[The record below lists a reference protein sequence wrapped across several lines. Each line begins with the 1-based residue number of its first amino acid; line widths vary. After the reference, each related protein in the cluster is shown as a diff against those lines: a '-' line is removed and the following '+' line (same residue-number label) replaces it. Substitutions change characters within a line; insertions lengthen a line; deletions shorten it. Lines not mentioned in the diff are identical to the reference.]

1 MIILILHLY
10 IYLFMKK
17 TILFSLFF
25 LIYSLTGK
33 AQETT
38 IVDCNA
44 GPITSTFCYDTG
56 ADNSYLFT
64 SSDGSPLNLVIDS
77 GEVENGWDEF
87 FVYDSDGVTELT
99 PAQPFYGNGGDLSG
113 LTFQSSGDNITIVV
127 QEDSSISCVSSTS
140 IDPITLTVS
149 CATCINPVSYTHLR
163 AHETPEHLVCR
174 LLLVKKNL
182 FFF

>member
-1 MIILILHLY
+1 MRKI
-10 IYLFMKK
+10 F
-17 TILFSLFF
+17 LFSLFF
-25 LIYSLTGK
+25 FIFTATIK
-33 AQETT
+33 AQENTT
-38 IVDCNA
+38 VDCNA

-77 GEVENGWDEF
+77 GEVENNWDEL

-113 LTFQSSGDNITIVV
+113 LTFQSSGDNITLVI
-127 QEDSSISCVSSTS
+127 QEDSSVSCVSSTS

-149 CATCINPVSYTHLR
+149 CATCVNPTVDFEMVSDCLNAPQFYIDVDVTDLGS
-163 AHETPEHLVCR
+163 AGSLTIV
-174 LLLVKKNL
+174 
-182 FFF
+182 